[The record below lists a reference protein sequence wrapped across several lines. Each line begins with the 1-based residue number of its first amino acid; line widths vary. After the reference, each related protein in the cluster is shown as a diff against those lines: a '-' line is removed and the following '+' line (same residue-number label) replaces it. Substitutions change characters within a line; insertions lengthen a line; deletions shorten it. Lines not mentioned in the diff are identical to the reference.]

1 MSKIRDKLIHVPDTG
16 PCDIDVDA
24 IIEVFDTSV
33 AVSQWR
39 DEYRLVEV
47 DGIKVTIKKEDALRL
62 ISECGLT
69 AVPSPIFNSGTTW
82 VLHPLL

>member
-1 MSKIRDKLIHVPDTG
+1 MSRVKDKLIHMPSTG

-24 IIEVFDTSV
+24 IIELFDTNV
-33 AVSQWR
+33 AVLQWK
-39 DEYRLVEV
+39 DEYRLTEV
-47 DGIKVTIKKEDALRL
+47 DGVKVTIKKEDALK
-62 ISECGLT
+62 IIHECGLT